1 MLTTRLVILLQ
12 DFLAID
18 AAVVEFTAAYQ
29 REPVRF
35 STMRFLLIGQNRS
48 IL

>member
-1 MLTTRLVILLQ
+1 LMILLQ

-29 REPVRF
+29 REPVRC
-35 STMRFLLIGQNRS
+35 
-48 IL
+48 